1 MINATEIKRILI
13 SLDDIMDMRLGLIKT
28 LNEEVFEKILSK
40 DVMQYITRVNDDY
53 CAEAL
58 GWPKEMWY
66 EAYRNRNIDV
76 MKNSVVNHVP
86 NIVTNIILE
95 YLGSNEE
102 AIGSIVFELEVNT
115 FPYQLN
121 HDEKEALR
129 DVLTEM
135 FPIIEQISLVEVDLN
150 NLAPTMI
157 KGKYFI
163 VGIYDFYNWTTTHAE
178 ELKKIIMPLVT
189 IIAPRFVKD
198 EFGYLNKKLNDLDSN
213 EKTILQMDPFKLIE
227 TTLAHKFRLMF
238 APLLILMI
246 NLARPYLV
254 LTKVLYPISY
264 LSFSSD
270 QLFHRENRRVR
281 NDRGIFS
288 INLFTTIFRRFKNK
302 SSDSRILCVVAL
314 FFLFKFL
321 KR

>member
-121 HDEKEALR
+121 EEEKEVLR

-238 APLLILMI
+238 APACDYAPVFIPPIKNPNKDATDLDDQSGPSLFGTHESSLSDLL
-246 NLARPYLV
+246 
-254 LTKVLYPISY
+254 S
-264 LSFSSD
+264 
-270 QLFHRENRRVR
+270 Q
-281 NDRGIFS
+281 
-288 INLFTTIFRRFKNK
+288 
-302 SSDSRILCVVAL
+302 
-314 FFLFKFL
+314 FLQ
-321 KR
+321 RSAVSQGEQTGQE